1 MIEPLGVTRDSLVT
15 SLGTIVYYS
24 PTEAPWPATTSV
36 TALEPEENGI
46 PAESHTKPTLVFLH
60 GFGGGSS
67 AYEWSKVYPAF
78 APDFRVLAPDL
89 LGWGRSDHPERNYT
103 PQDYIQVI
111 KEFLT
116 DTCPDP
122 PIVIASSLVA
132 AITVRVAIEYPEL
145 FAGLILSTPT
155 GLSDFGEDYRSN
167 FFAQLVSV
175 PMLDRII
182 YQTGIA
188 NSNGI
193 SNFLSQR
200 QFAQSSRIYPEIIEA
215 YLASATQPGAEYAA
229 LSFVRGDLCFDLA
242 QYLPQLTV
250 LTSIFWGE
258 GAQFTPP
265 AVGRRLA
272 ALNPDAIHTFV
283 ELKDVGLTPHLELP
297 GVTIGIIRQA
307 LAHFQSM

>member
-1 MIEPLGVTRDSLVT
+1 MIEPLGVTRNSLVT
-15 SLGTIVYYS
+15 SLGAIVYYS
-24 PTEAPWPATTSV
+24 PTGEPWVDADGADETRTS
-36 TALEPEENGI
+36 LEQR
-46 PAESHTKPTLVFLH
+46 PTLVFLH

-78 APDFRVLAPDL
+78 APDYRVLAPDL

-111 KEFLT
+111 KEFLSQ
-116 DTCPDP
+116 TCSTP

-132 AITVRVAIEYPEL
+132 AIAVRAAIDYPEL

-175 PMLDRII
+175 PILDRVI
-182 YQTGIA
+182 YTTGIA
-188 NSNGI
+188 NSAGI
-193 SNFLSQR
+193 MNFLEKR
-200 QFAQSSRIYPEIIEA
+200 QFARASRIYPEIIDA
-215 YLASATQPGAEYAA
+215 YLDSATQPNAEYAA

-242 QYLPQLTV
+242 QFIPQLTIPTTI
-250 LTSIFWGE
+250 LWGE

-265 AVGRRLA
+265 AIGRRLA
-272 ALNPDAIHTFV
+272 ALNPTAIKAFL
-283 ELKDVGLTPHLELP
+283 EIKDVGLTPHLELP
-297 GVTIGIIRQA
+297 GVTIGVLRKFLVLLQNVA
-307 LAHFQSM
+307 R